1 MSLTR
6 ARVLIALPCVLLA
19 TGCAPSVVPDALLT
33 PAPCP
38 AFPDT
43 GSDRALGAYIL
54 QLDNCARTRGD
65 QITAIRDIVK

>member
-1 MSLTR
+1 MSLRRTS
-6 ARVLIALPCVLLA
+6 AWIALPCVLWV
-19 TGCAPSVVPDALLT
+19 TGCAPSVVPDALLQ

-38 AFPDT
+38 VFPSE

-65 QITAIRDIVK
+65 QINAIRDIVR